1 MIVIVLRH
9 RAELYGSLTLIGLVM
24 TSHVNMDFQE
34 ICVKDGKGLNEVA
47 RETAF
52 EYAPE
57 QGNVD

>member
-1 MIVIVLRH
+1 
-9 RAELYGSLTLIGLVM
+9 M

-34 ICVKDGKGLNEVA
+34 ICVKDGEGLNEVA